1 MKTWYSE
8 SLSYQLLRAARL
20 HRTRAANHL
29 SEIGMHPGQETV
41 LLSLM
46 ENDGQTM
53 TALAATLEVKPP
65 TVTKMIA
72 RMSSQGLVSRSSVES
87 DRRSFTV
94 FLTENGRDKASNLKK
109 LWKRLEK
116 EAMSNLDERDKKR
129 FARELGQI
137 TQNLASADS

>member
-1 MKTWYSE
+1 
-8 SLSYQLLRAARL
+8 
-20 HRTRAANHL
+20 
-29 SEIGMHPGQETV
+29 MHPGQETV

-116 EAMSNLDERDKKR
+116 EAMSNLDERDRKR
-129 FARELGQI
+129 FARMLGQVAE
-137 TQNLASADS
+137 NLASADS